1 MKFTKLAIAALAL
14 MMYGCKTE
22 NKKTVTFDSI
32 EECNEAFENIREQQE
47 ETDPKEAVYNH
58 VTEIYQELCQKC
70 NARNEVHFNGE
81 AYLSADLRE
90 LLDRVNKK
98 CQEENDMFDSFG
110 WFWINAQDW
119 VDLMLKSVDVKPI
132 ESKNRATADI
142 ELINCQDITHIRL
155 TLVREEQGWMIDDFE
170 YCDEENPVVSY
181 TNSLRA
187 ELTKFLNQ

>member
-1 MKFTKLAIAALAL
+1 MRWA
-14 MMYGCKTE
+14 C
-22 NKKTVTFDSI
+22 S
-32 EECNEAFENIREQQE
+32 
-47 ETDPKEAVYNH
+47 
-58 VTEIYQELCQKC
+58 
-70 NARNEVHFNGE
+70 
-81 AYLSADLRE
+81 
-90 LLDRVNKK
+90 
-98 CQEENDMFDSFG
+98 G